1 MVTVREDTSIPQR
14 PTLTFEPANGEK
26 HTATLFFFH
35 GLGDTANGW
44 REPLEKFAR
53 EVKGLKIIAPTAPLI
68 QVTLSGGARQTAW
81 CDLEAKSLSPMDLMQ
96 MVNNRPPLV
105 ENGWVEVLKLV
116 NAELREH
123 PHVPLSSMLF
133 GGFSLGAHIAA
144 WTALQLPSRCAGIV
158 LMTGILIGLP
168 HMWIRSPVPHIL
180 HCHGTQDMVIPFI
193 GAQMIAQQMK
203 ETGITY
209 ELKTY
214 EMAHAACDEELRDV
228 VDYLRKCLAGAP
240 PSGEMGVGGG
250 DGELTICSNGVQFPN
265 GTSVEIHSLKSKP
278 HMNGK
283 IGVITGY
290 LPKKGRYSVLIED
303 ESLALSPSNFLLEL
317 QPDVTR
323 KGTIVRLQNLKAA
336 APWNGAVGRVGDF
349 QETSGR
355 YCVDLGNKMQL
366 NVKPE
371 NFAR

>member
-1 MVTVREDTSIPQR
+1 
-14 PTLTFEPANGEK
+14 
-26 HTATLFFFH
+26 
-35 GLGDTANGW
+35 
-44 REPLEKFAR
+44 
-53 EVKGLKIIAPTAPLI
+53 
-68 QVTLSGGARQTAW
+68 
-81 CDLEAKSLSPMDLMQ
+81 MDLMQ

-168 HMWIRSPVPHIL
+168 HMW
-180 HCHGTQDMVIPFI
+180 DMVIPFI

-250 DGELTICSNGVQFPN
+250 DGELELSASKLCP
-265 GTSVEIHSLKSKP
+265 SVLH
-278 HMNGK
+278 NGK